1 MPDFTVSDFYD
12 LTLTTKTPT
21 LMVGDYRAWGEP
33 NLKTTFTGT
42 GFTYS
47 GDSAT
52 GGIATGW
59 QETEAGTLLF
69 KVTGASVP
77 VASVNTWINSNNT
90 TAFFSALFGGND
102 TFNGSGYADNLLSY
116 NGNDTLNGGGGNDT
130 LSGGSGNDLLN
141 GGAGNDVMKG
151 GTGNDTYIVASSG
164 DVVTESAN
172 AGTDLI
178 QSSVTRTLGANQEKL
193 TLTGSNAING
203 TGNTLANVL
212 NGNGAANVLKGSS
225 GNDTINGG
233 SGNDKI
239 HGGTGKDVLT
249 SGSGADKF
257 VFDTALN
264 PTSNLDTL
272 KDFIHGT
279 DKVLLDDDI
288 FSMMGIV
295 GTSSGVALASWKFAA
310 GTQAADAGDRI
321 IYDAG
326 TGSLFYDADGTGAG
340 AQVRFAVLG
349 TTTHPTVTASDFLV
363 IA

>member
-1 MPDFTVSDFYD
+1 
-12 LTLTTKTPT
+12 
-21 LMVGDYRAWGEP
+21 
-33 NLKTTFTGT
+33 
-42 GFTYS
+42 
-47 GDSAT
+47 
-52 GGIATGW
+52 
-59 QETEAGTLLF
+59 
-69 KVTGASVP
+69 
-77 VASVNTWINSNNT
+77 
-90 TAFFSALFGGND
+90 
-102 TFNGSGYADNLLSY
+102 
-116 NGNDTLNGGGGNDT
+116 
-130 LSGGSGNDLLN
+130 
-141 GGAGNDVMKG
+141 MKG

-264 PTSNLDTL
+264 PTSTW
-272 KDFIHGT
+272 T
-279 DKVLLDDDI
+279 P
-288 FSMMGIV
+288 SR
-295 GTSSGVALASWKFAA
+295 TSSTAR
-310 GTQAADAGDRI
+310 T
-321 IYDAG
+321 
-326 TGSLFYDADGTGAG
+326 
-340 AQVRFAVLG
+340 RFCWTMTYSA
-349 TTTHPTVTASDFLV
+349 
-363 IA
+363 